1 MRNLPAGHNRVS
13 ASKYFCLIFVTVLLF
28 SLVSCA
34 GAGDKAV
41 MRVGGNKVT
50 YNEYRYFYMNYR
62 DSHEKSGETGYTE
75 KLKSEIEEGL
85 RQKYAKVNLA
95 KEHKIT
101 LVESDITAI
110 DKMKASYIESY
121 GDLETFKNA
130 LQEDALT
137 EELFY
142 DLLKFQALDEKLR
155 IYITDE
161 YSGEIESDD
170 KTVEAFINNHFIHA
184 THILILNEAGDDL
197 AANLKLATE
206 LRQRAVSGE
215 DFDAL
220 IDAYNEDPGMGDD
233 NTGYYFTEGQIILE
247 FEKAAEALAVGE
259 ISDVVLSENGYHIIK
274 RLPLDPVYIDEN
286 FEKLRDAYK
295 ARMYNIMTEELA
307 KVLEVEY
314 TDMYTKLDDTAFV
327 DNTLIKKA
335 E

>member
-1 MRNLPAGHNRVS
+1 MKNLPAGHNRLS
-13 ASKYFCLIFVTVLLF
+13 AYSCLILVTVLLF

-34 GAGDKAV
+34 GEGDKTV

-62 DSHEKSGETGYTE
+62 ESHEKSGETGYIE
-75 KLKSEIEEGL
+75 SLKNEVEEGL
-85 RQKYAKVNLA
+85 RQKYAKINLA

-101 LVESDITAI
+101 LAESDKTAI
-110 DKMKASYIESY
+110 DNMKASYIESY
-121 GDLETFKNA
+121 GDVETFKNA
-130 LQEDALT
+130 LQEGALT

-155 IYITDE
+155 IYMTDE

-184 THILILNEAGDDL
+184 IHILILNEAGDDL
-197 AANLKLATE
+197 AANLKLAEE

-215 DFDAL
+215 DFNEL
-220 IDAYNEDPGMGDD
+220 MDAYNEDPGMVND
-233 NTGYYFTEGQIILE
+233 NTGYYFTEGQIISE
-247 FEKAAEALAVGE
+247 FENAAEVLAVGE
-259 ISDVVLSENGYHIIK
+259 ISNVVLSENGYHIIK

-295 ARMYNIMTEELA
+295 ARMYNIIIEELA

-314 TDMYTKLDDTAFV
+314 TDMYTELDDAALV
-327 DNTLIKKA
+327 DNISVKKVK
-335 E
+335 

>member
-1 MRNLPAGHNRVS
+1 MKNLPAGHNRVS
-13 ASKYFCLIFVTVLLF
+13 ALKYFCLILVTVLLF
-28 SLVSCA
+28 PLASCA

-62 DSHEKSGETGYTE
+62 DSHEKSGETGYIDM
-75 KLKSEIEEGL
+75 LKNETEEGL

-95 KEHKIT
+95 KEYKIS
-101 LVESDITAI
+101 LDESELTAV
-110 DKMKASYIESY
+110 DNMKKSYIESY

-130 LQEDALT
+130 LQEGALT

-155 IYITDE
+155 IYMTDE
-161 YSGEIESDD
+161 YSGEIDSDD
-170 KTVEAFINNHFIHA
+170 ETVEAFINNHFIHA

-197 AANLKLATE
+197 AANLKLAAE
-206 LRQRAVSGE
+206 LRQRAASGE

-233 NTGYYFTEGQIILE
+233 NTGYYFTEGQMISE
-247 FEKAAEALAVGE
+247 FENTAEALAVGG

-274 RLPLDPVYIDEN
+274 RLPLDPAYIDEN

-295 ARMYNIMTEELA
+295 ARMYNIMAEELA
-307 KVLEVEY
+307 EGLEVEY
-314 TDMYTKLDDTAFV
+314 TDMYTKLDDAALA

>member
-1 MRNLPAGHNRVS
+1 MRNLPAGHNRISV
-13 ASKYFCLIFVTVLLF
+13 SKYFCLIFVTAMLL

-34 GAGDKAV
+34 GAGDKTV

-62 DSHEKSGETGYTE
+62 NSHEKSGETGYAE
-75 KLKSEIEEGL
+75 NLKNEIEEGL

-95 KEHKIT
+95 KKHKIT

-110 DKMKASYIESY
+110 DNKKASYIESY

-130 LQEDALT
+130 LQEGALT

-155 IYITDE
+155 IYMTDE

-206 LRQRAVSGE
+206 LRLRAVSGE

-220 IDAYNEDPGMGDD
+220 IDAYNEDPGMGKD
-233 NTGYYFTEGQIILE
+233 NTGYYFTEGQMIAE
-247 FEKAAEALAVGE
+247 FENAAGALLVGD

-274 RLPLDPVYIDEN
+274 RLPIDPVYIDEN

-295 ARMYNIMTEELA
+295 ARMYNIIIEEQA

-314 TDMYTKLDDTAFV
+314 TDMYTKLDEAALV